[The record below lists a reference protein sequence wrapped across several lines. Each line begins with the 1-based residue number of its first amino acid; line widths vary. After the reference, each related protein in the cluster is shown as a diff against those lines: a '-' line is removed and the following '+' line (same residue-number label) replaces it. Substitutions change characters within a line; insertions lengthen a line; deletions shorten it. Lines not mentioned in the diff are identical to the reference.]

1 MYNNDREIIQY
12 VMDAIDEGVSTQ
24 EIRKEISRMANGG
37 SILDPLAEQLRERP
51 LPEGGHYET
60 L

>member
-1 MYNNDREIIQY
+1 MYNTDREIIKY
-12 VMDAIDEGVSTQ
+12 VMNAIDEGVSTQ
-24 EIRKEISRMANGG
+24 EIRKEVSRLADGG
-37 SILDPLAEQLRERP
+37 SVIDPLTDQLRERP